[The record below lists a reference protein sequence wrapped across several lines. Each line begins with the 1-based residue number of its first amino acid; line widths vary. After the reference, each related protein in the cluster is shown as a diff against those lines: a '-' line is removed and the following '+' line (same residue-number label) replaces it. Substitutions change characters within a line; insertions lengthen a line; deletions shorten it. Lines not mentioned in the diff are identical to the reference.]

1 MSNIKPV
8 YLEDWDTLKQVEND
22 FELKDNELEDI
33 EILLAYYSYEDYQGE
48 AFVLFRRDGKLYE
61 VNGSHCSCYGLED
74 QWSPEE
80 VMLEE
85 LEHRI
90 TEGTF
95 GLGYS
100 YYDDAPNHFNIEL
113 KEIIQQLKENN

>member
-85 LEHRI
+85 LEHRV